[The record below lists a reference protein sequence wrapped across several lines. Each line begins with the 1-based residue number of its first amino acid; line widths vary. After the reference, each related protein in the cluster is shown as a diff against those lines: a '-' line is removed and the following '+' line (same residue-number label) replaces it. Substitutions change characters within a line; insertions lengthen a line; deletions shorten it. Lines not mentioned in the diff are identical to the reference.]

1 MYTFTM
7 RIIKLN
13 EIDSTHRYLKD
24 YIKNNSFSQTLCIQ
38 TDNQTNGIG
47 SRGNSWQ
54 GTKGNL
60 FFSFVISKNDLPNDL
75 PIQSASIYFSYL
87 LKQVLKE
94 NKSNVWL
101 KWPNDFYIN
110 DKKIGGTITTISNDL
125 IYCGIG
131 LNLISVS
138 EDFGKLDININSNK
152 ILELYFD
159 KLERKYS
166 WKQVFSD
173 FKIEFEN
180 SKKYQASI
188 DNQKVSLE
196 NAILNEDGSIEVNN
210 KKVFSLR

>member
-101 KWPNDFYIN
+101 KWPNDFYIS